1 MDFAKIQKLVLEHG
15 DKFVILQDGEPAM
28 VVMSFSDYE
37 RLAGLPR
44 GRNGAAPQTPH
55 EETLALPSRQDEWQ
69 TSRRDEW
76 QMPDAPETEFIA
88 DDPAPTPLRR
98 ARLDE
103 IRLEDLPL

>member
-37 RLAGLPR
+37 RMAGIPR
-44 GRNGAAPQTPH
+44 GKNGAIPPAPH
-55 EETLALPSRQDEWQ
+55 EETLVLPSRQDEWQ
-69 TSRRDEW
+69 MS
-76 QMPDAPETEFIA
+76 DAPETEFIA
-88 DDPAPTPLRR
+88 DDPAPTPLQR